1 MELKILITGRND
13 EVASSLLENLNTDK
27 GYNVVRCAPTKAD
40 IFDALLDE
48 SPEVVIICLGDE
60 TSETI
65 QPFDMLKNGTH
76 KGNCI
81 TIVIADEKD
90 EKLFLRYT
98 KLDRAYLLSRPVSL
112 DALYEK
118 LVSIEEEVA
127 RENGKNKVR
136 EFINERPEK
145 EYKRKHILVVD
156 DDTDQLLHIR
166 EQLKE
171 FYDVTLVR
179 SGDDVFKFLKKK
191 IPDLILLD
199 YLMPGKDGSEIARE
213 LRETEEYAQ
222 IPIVFLS
229 GITERNA
236 ILDILAELK
245 PQVKCLIFNN
255 GISYLFLKDLAFSG
269 KSCNFVP

>member
-1 MELKILITGRND
+1 MELKILITGKND
-13 EVASSLLENLNTDK
+13 NVASDLLEHLKADTE
-27 GYNVVRCAPTKAD
+27 YNVVKCAPLKSD
-40 IFDALLDE
+40 LFDALLDE

-65 QPFDMLKNGTH
+65 TPFDMLKNGTH

-81 TIVIADEKD
+81 TIVIANEKD

-98 KLDRAYLLSRPVSL
+98 KLDRAYLLSRPVSY

-118 LVSIEEEVA
+118 LLSIEEEVVKE
-127 RENGKNKVR
+127 REKNKSKVR

-156 DDTDQLLHIR
+156 DDTDQLLNIR

-179 SGDDVFKFLKKK
+179 SGDDAFKFLKKK

-199 YLMPGKDGSEIARE
+199 YLMPEKDGSDVAKE
-213 LRETEEYAQ
+213 LREIEEYAD
-222 IPIVFLS
+222 IPIVFLT
-229 GITERNA
+229 GMTERNA

-245 PQVKCLIFNN
+245 PQGFIIKPA
-255 GISYLFLKDLAFSG
+255 K
-269 KSCNFVP
+269 KSELVAKIIDVLG

>member
-1 MELKILITGRND
+1 MELKILITGKND
-13 EVASSLLENLNTDK
+13 NVTSDLLEHLMADTE
-27 GYNVVRCAPTKAD
+27 YNVVRCAPLKSD
-40 IFDALLDE
+40 LFDALLDE

-65 QPFDMLKNGTH
+65 TPFDMLKNGTH

-81 TIVIADEKD
+81 TIVIANEKD

-98 KLDRAYLLSRPVSL
+98 KLDRAYLLSRPVSY

-118 LVSIEEEVA
+118 LLSIEEEVVKE
-127 RENGKNKVR
+127 REKNKLKVR

-156 DDTDQLLHIR
+156 DDTDQLLNIR

-179 SGDDVFKFLKKK
+179 SGDDAFKFLKKK

-199 YLMPGKDGSEIARE
+199 YLMPEKDGSDVAKE
-213 LRETEEYAQ
+213 LREIEEYAE
-222 IPIVFLS
+222 IPIVFLT
-229 GITERNA
+229 GMTERNA

-245 PQVKCLIFNN
+245 PQGFIIKPA
-255 GISYLFLKDLAFSG
+255 K
-269 KSCNFVP
+269 KSELVAKIIDVLG